1 MILKNIPNFGEM
13 EVITFIRTLN
23 YKTSSLAALTNDLAE
38 NGYLNI
44 NGSSYTEE
52 EVEELIRPLIE
63 TNISY
68 TQEGF
73 GSCGINRDGNP
84 CGDASDY

>member
-13 EVITFIRTLN
+13 EVITFIRTLD

-52 EVEELIRPLIE
+52 EVEGVNK
-63 TNISY
+63 T
-68 TQEGF
+68 
-73 GSCGINRDGNP
+73 INRNQYFIYTRGIWILWNK
-84 CGDASDY
+84 